1 MALKTEL
8 HLKLQKQLFLN
19 IPGLFWS
26 FLLALNTAAV
36 ENGWLT
42 VKTVGSR
49 VLESQGMI
57 PFNGRGAGTVVSMS
71 PKGQRKESV

>member
-1 MALKTEL
+1 MAPKTEL

-19 IPGLFWS
+19 IPGLFWF
-26 FLLALNTAAV
+26 FLLALNTV
-36 ENGWLT
+36 VVKNGWLT

-57 PFNGRGAGTVVSMS
+57 PFNGRGAGTVVSVS